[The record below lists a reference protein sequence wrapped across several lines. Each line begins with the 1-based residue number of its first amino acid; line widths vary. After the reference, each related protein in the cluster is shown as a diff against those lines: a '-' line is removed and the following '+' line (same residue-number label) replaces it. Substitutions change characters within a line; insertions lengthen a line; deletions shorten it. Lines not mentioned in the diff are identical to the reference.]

1 MSNSP
6 SPHPS
11 HTPHADRAIILTEF
25 GEPFTREEAPTPRG
39 RLWSDLLLQ
48 GPGPRSPVW
57 GPLVPWMSG
66 QSVAVEFE
74 SGLLTQEKISR
85 FVAKAHL
92 LREASTT
99 CAEARFAVFCNE
111 YPRERLRELKPY
123 LSRGP
128 CHGAWEINGGGLGR
142 GMIVALRKLP
152 LIDGTSV
159 LRMIPQETRQAEVTG
174 RIRHLLTDK
183 KIPQTINESI
193 MDAVRNEKLPMSD
206 EEKNMSFQEFVQHI
220 ERRGA
225 AASEA
230 RGKAIGEAHGEARA
244 AERERQSIIS
254 FATGLLPPE
263 RIEQL
268 QSMQDLDLLRAAFQA
283 ALRERVR

>member
-1 MSNSP
+1 
-6 SPHPS
+6 
-11 HTPHADRAIILTEF
+11 
-25 GEPFTREEAPTPRG
+25 
-39 RLWSDLLLQ
+39 
-48 GPGPRSPVW
+48 
-57 GPLVPWMSG
+57 MSG

-74 SGLLTQEKISR
+74 SGLLTQEKLSR

-92 LREASTT
+92 LREVSTT

-174 RIRHLLTDK
+174 RIRHLLTDPN
-183 KIPQTINESI
+183 IPQTIKEAI
-193 MDAVRNEKLPMSD
+193 MDAVRNERLPMSD
-206 EEKNMSFQEFVQHI
+206 EEKNMSFQEFVQHV
-220 ERRGA
+220 ELRG
-225 AASEA
+225 EA
-230 RGKAIGEAHGEARA
+230 RGEARG
-244 AERERQSIIS
+244 AERERAQSILRERQSILRERQSIIS
-254 FATGLLPPE
+254 FAVGLLPPD

-268 QSMQDLDLLRAAFQA
+268 QSIQDVDLLRAAVQA
-283 ALRERVR
+283 ALRDRLM

>member
-1 MSNSP
+1 MSNRP
-6 SPHPS
+6 PPHPS

-48 GPGPRSPVW
+48 GPGPRSPIW

-99 CAEARFAVFCNE
+99 SAEARFAVFCNE
-111 YPRERLRELKPY
+111 YPRERLRELKRY

-128 CHGAWEINGGGLGR
+128 CAGAWELNGGGLGS

-183 KIPQTINESI
+183 KIPLTIKEAI
-193 MDAVRNEKLPMSD
+193 MDAVRNERLPMSD

-220 ERRGA
+220 ELRG
-225 AASEA
+225 EA
-230 RGKAIGEAHGEARA
+230 RG
-244 AERERQSIIS
+244 AERERARMMAIAAGFLS
-254 FATGLLPPE
+254 ADRLD
-263 RIEQL
+263 QL
-268 QSMQDLDLLRAAFQA
+268 RVIQDPDRLVAAVQA
-283 ALRERVR
+283 ALRDRLM

>member
-1 MSNSP
+1 MSNRP

-57 GPLVPWMSG
+57 GPLVPWMTG

-99 CAEARFAVFCNE
+99 SAEARFAVFCNE
-111 YPRERLRELKPY
+111 YPRERLRELKRY

-128 CHGAWEINGGGLGR
+128 CAGAWELNGGGLGS

-183 KIPQTINESI
+183 KIPLTIKEAI
-193 MDAVRNEKLPMSD
+193 MDAVRNERLPMSD

-220 ERRGA
+220 ELRG
-225 AASEA
+225 EA
-230 RGKAIGEAHGEARA
+230 RGEARG
-244 AERERQSIIS
+244 AERERQSILRERQSMIS
-254 FATGLLPPE
+254 FAVGLLPPE

-268 QSMQDLDLLRAAFQA
+268 QSIQDLDLLRAAVQA
-283 ALRERVR
+283 ALRDRLM

>member
-48 GPGPRSPVW
+48 GRGPRSPVW

-92 LREASTT
+92 LREVSTT
-99 CAEARFAVFCNE
+99 SAEARFAVFCNE

-123 LSRGP
+123 LSPGP

-159 LRMIPQETRQAEVTG
+159 LRMIPQETHQAEVAG

-183 KIPQTINESI
+183 KIPHTIKEAI
-193 MDAVRNEKLPMSD
+193 MDAVRNERLPMSD

-230 RGKAIGEAHGEARA
+230 RGEA
-244 AERERQSIIS
+244 
-254 FATGLLPPE
+254 
-263 RIEQL
+263 
-268 QSMQDLDLLRAAFQA
+268 
-283 ALRERVR
+283 

>member
-1 MSNSP
+1 
-6 SPHPS
+6 
-11 HTPHADRAIILTEF
+11 
-25 GEPFTREEAPTPRG
+25 
-39 RLWSDLLLQ
+39 
-48 GPGPRSPVW
+48 
-57 GPLVPWMSG
+57 MSG

-74 SGLLTQEKISR
+74 SGLLTQEKLSR

-174 RIRHLLTDK
+174 RIRHLLTDPN
-183 KIPQTINESI
+183 IPQTIKEAI
-193 MDAVRNEKLPMSD
+193 MDAVRNERLPMSD
-206 EEKNMSFQEFVQHI
+206 EEQRMSFHEYTEHI
-220 ERRGA
+220 MR
-225 AASEA
+225 
-230 RGKAIGEAHGEARA
+230 KGEARERA
-244 AERERQSIIS
+244 QSILRERQSIIS

-263 RIEQL
+263 RMEQF
-268 QSMQDLDLLRAAFQA
+268 QSIQDLDLLRAAFQA
-283 ALRERVR
+283 ALRDRLM

>member
-1 MSNSP
+1 MSNRP
-6 SPHPS
+6 PPHPS

-99 CAEARFAVFCNE
+99 SAEARFAVFCNE
-111 YPRERLRELKPY
+111 YPRERLRELKRY

-128 CHGAWEINGGGLGR
+128 CAGAWELNGGGLGS

-183 KIPQTINESI
+183 KIPLTIKEAI
-193 MDAVRNEKLPMSD
+193 MDAVRNERLPMSD

-230 RGKAIGEAHGEARA
+230 RGEARG
-244 AERERQSIIS
+244 AERERARMMAIAAGFLS
-254 FATGLLPPE
+254 ADRLD
-263 RIEQL
+263 QL
-268 QSMQDLDLLRAAFQA
+268 RVIQDPDRLVAAVQA
-283 ALRERVR
+283 ALRDRLI

>member
-1 MSNSP
+1 
-6 SPHPS
+6 
-11 HTPHADRAIILTEF
+11 
-25 GEPFTREEAPTPRG
+25 
-39 RLWSDLLLQ
+39 
-48 GPGPRSPVW
+48 
-57 GPLVPWMSG
+57 MSG

-74 SGLLTQEKISR
+74 SGLLTQEKLSR

-174 RIRHLLTDK
+174 RIRHLLTDP
-183 KIPQTINESI
+183 KIPQTIKEAI
-193 MDAVRNEKLPMSD
+193 MDAVRNERLPMSD
-206 EEKNMSFQEFVQHI
+206 EEQRMSFHEYTEHI
-220 ERRGA
+220 MR
-225 AASEA
+225 
-230 RGKAIGEAHGEARA
+230 KGEARERA
-244 AERERQSIIS
+244 QSILRERQSIIS

-263 RIEQL
+263 RMEQF
-268 QSMQDLDLLRAAFQA
+268 QSIQDLDLLRAAFQA
-283 ALRERVR
+283 ALRDRLM